1 MALPHI
7 SFLLL
12 EVHDDH
18 YLPLP
23 PSAPP
28 VPDPDPDPELDPPK
42 EGDTTVAAAAAA
54 AAFCELEDNLVALEV
69 EVGIGRDGSISS
81 IWSKWYLLPTIR
93 CKK

>member
-1 MALPHI
+1 MALPHT

-12 EVHDDH
+12 EVDDDH

-28 VPDPDPDPELDPPK
+28 VPDPELDPPK

-54 AAFCELEDNLVALEV
+54 AAAF
-69 EVGIGRDGSISS
+69 
-81 IWSKWYLLPTIR
+81 
-93 CKK
+93 